1 MNCDETEALIGSLK
15 REIMQMPAESTV
27 NVSFGMEDIY
37 NIIPHRPPFALITS
51 ITAINLK
58 EMVIE
63 VTSKIDPADPIFAG
77 HFPGQPV
84 YPGVMQIETMGQAGL
99 CLSYF
104 VKNNNLEIKE
114 SNTPVKG
121 LFTRVHNAGF
131 NKGVMPGDVL
141 TVRVKSIEDDDFMG
155 LMSAQVIMNNEIYS
169 HSILEVYYP

>member
-1 MNCDETEALIGSLK
+1 VNCDEKEALTGSLK
-15 REIMQMPAESTV
+15 RDILQMPVESTAK
-27 NVSFGMEDIY
+27 VSFSKEDIY
-37 NIIPHRPPFALITS
+37 KIIPHRPPFALITA

-63 VTSKIDPADPIFAG
+63 ATSHIDPADPIFAG

-99 CLSYF
+99 CLAYF
-104 VKNNNLEIKE
+104 VKNNTLEINE
-114 SNTPVKG
+114 SGIPVKG

-131 NKGVMPGDVL
+131 NKGVQPGDTL
-141 TVRVKSIEDDDFMG
+141 TIRVKSIEDDDFMG
-155 LMSAQVIMNNEIYS
+155 LMSAQVLLNNEIYS

>member
-1 MNCDETEALIGSLK
+1 VNLDETEALIGSLK
-15 REIMQMPAESTV
+15 RHILQMPAESTV
-27 NVSFGMEDIY
+27 AVNFTKEDTY
-37 NIIPHRPPFALITS
+37 KIIPHRPPFALITS

-58 EMVIE
+58 ETTIE
-63 VTSKIDPADPIFAG
+63 VTSYVDPADPLFAG

-104 VKNNNLEIKE
+104 VKNNSLEIKE
-114 SNTPVKG
+114 SHVPVKG

-131 NKGVMPGDVL
+131 NKGVMPGDTL

-155 LMSAQVIMNNEIYS
+155 LMSAQVIINNDIYS